1 MQYNLEV
8 FIEKKK
14 SNPSEMAKRE
24 YVLSISDSFDR
35 DLKAAFLSKD
45 ACQVIGSLFI
55 FDYDENG
62 RKLMSS
68 QRDVFQNEVI
78 SFGIGESINRK
89 IASLALK
96 FDKDLKTATLAHVNL
111 LSKVSS
117 IAAGNANTT
126 RLSVM

>member
-1 MQYNLEV
+1 MQYNLEI

-62 RKLMSS
+62 RKLLSS

-78 SFGIGESINRK
+78 SFGIGESINKK

-96 FDKDLKTATLAHVNL
+96 FDKDLKTATLAYVNL
-111 LSKVSS
+111 LSKVTA
-117 IAAGNANTT
+117 IASGKANTT